1 MSNMRR
7 DDVDKFFSYSIHIPS
22 RTLYMGDEVDEE
34 MAELFL
40 KGMTLLQAMKE
51 DSIHVIMN
59 NTGGD
64 EYHGLAIFDAIA
76 TSKCHVTITAY
87 GHAMS
92 MGSWILQA
100 ADERILAPN
109 CTVMVHYGVWYGG
122 DAVRNVV
129 LASAKEMERLN
140 RAMEASYLKRMKQVD
155 KRYTLRKLQKLL
167 ETDSYFTAEEAVEM
181 GLADRILEVP

>member
-7 DDVDKFFSYSIHIPS
+7 DDVGKFFDYNLYIPN

-34 MAELFL
+34 MAEMFL
-40 KGMTLLQAMKE
+40 KGMALLQAQK
-51 DSIHVIMN
+51 DDAIHVIMN

-100 ADERILAPN
+100 ADERVLAPN
-109 CTVMVHYGVWYGG
+109 CTVMVHYGVWQ
-122 DAVRNVV
+122 ANESPRNVV

-155 KRYTLRKLQKLL
+155 KRYTLSKLQKLL
-167 ETDSYFTAEEAVEM
+167 ETDSYFTAEEAVEL
-181 GLADRILEVP
+181 GLADKILEVP